1 MENLRDQLPS
11 DSTCPRGTLLASMT
25 VVLLLLIKC
34 AIQDLWGLPSCVGFI
49 GGSHINLAKVPA
61 KPKGGAASVWTQ
73 KSQHGMLLVAVVDH
87 MKRFTYIQYG
97 YSVRSSDMQ
106 AQQTSSL
113 YTNPDNFFSPGE
125 YMLGDAGLRCT
136 PTVIAMSRR
145 ADGQT
150 DLNENLIFFNSKAA
164 KAHAM
169 VEQAFGILKARFSHL
184 RSASMRMR
192 TERDDMRLILT
203 LNAACILHNLFLGSW
218 KAVVDTD
225 DLQDIMHEEREVR
238 AERLRHKDYSKRFPE
253 QYRRREEVVREMQMI
268 DKRRRTL

>member
-1 MENLRDQLPS
+1 
-11 DSTCPRGTLLASMT
+11 
-25 VVLLLLIKC
+25 
-34 AIQDLWGLPSCVGFI
+34 
-49 GGSHINLAKVPA
+49 
-61 KPKGGAASVWTQ
+61 
-73 KSQHGMLLVAVVDH
+73 
-87 MKRFTYIQYG
+87 
-97 YSVRSSDMQ
+97 MQ
-106 AQQTSSL
+106 AQQTSPL
-113 YTNPDNFFSPGE
+113 YTNPDDFFSPGE

-150 DLNENLIFFNSKAA
+150 ELNENLIFFNSKAA